1 MGRKAVITGGGGAIA
16 LALAK
21 QLSARGYAL
30 ILIDIDAARLA
41 ANAEALPAGTETLV
55 ADLSNGEGREAA
67 AGLIAAHPDLDLLVN
82 NAGIIRPG
90 NIVDLPFSELD
101 RHIAINLTAPMRL
114 TQAAAEMMTKRGA
127 GTILS
132 IVSAAGLVALP
143 GSAAYSASKFG
154 LRGFL
159 TAASLEL
166 APRGVKVVG
175 VFPGAVDTPML
186 RYEATHGGSVLN
198 FLNKDV
204 LSVDDVAAA
213 CLRAIDGNKL
223 ETHLPF
229 SDSLTARLVSIA
241 PSLLPRVIPMFQKQG
256 EKGLKRFL
264 ESRGLTPSV

>member
-1 MGRKAVITGGGGAIA
+1 MTKTAIVTGGGGAIA
-16 LALAK
+16 RS
-21 QLSARGYAL
+21 LSKLLVERGYRL
-30 ILIDIDAARLA
+30 TLVDIDEASLA
-41 ANAEALPAGTETLV
+41 T
-55 ADLSNGEGREAA
+55 AA
-67 AGLIAAHPDLDLLVN
+67 AGLPVSTQTITKDLSTAEGAAAVEDEILSRPELDLLVN

-90 NIVDLPFSELD
+90 NIVDLPFAEME
-101 RHIAINLTAPMRL
+101 RHIAINLLAPMRL
-114 TQAAAEMMTKRGA
+114 TKAAASVMAKRGA

-166 APRGVKVVG
+166 EPRGVKVRG

-186 RYEATHGGSVLN
+186 RFEATHGGSALN

-204 LSVDDVAAA
+204 LSAVDVANA
-213 CLRAIDGNKL
+213 CLRAIDGKKL

-229 SDSLTARLVSIA
+229 SDSVTARLVCAA
-241 PSLLPRVIPMFQKQG
+241 PGLLPHLIPIFQKQG

-264 ESRGLTPSV
+264 QSRGLEVQS